1 MEQELAEQYQAQRES
16 AALEQAQRTASS
28 SAQQQ
33 LQEVL
38 QNPEFLQQ
46 LQDPDV
52 DTAVHDWIEDELG
65 AALSG
70 AHIIANEEDQHRH
83 RQRWLNQ
90 NKAERTLA
98 ERSPGRLLKEDAE
111 LKAIAQGI
119 HRRADKDAR
128 QEFVSDEKRA
138 VRDGYDV
145 ATARQSLGVEATGL
159 ESVTT
164 ATTEARTVQNTQE
177 EESGIRSRVRGLVR

>member
-1 MEQELAEQYQAQRES
+1 MQEELQEQVNAHRES
-16 AALEQAQRTASS
+16 KALEQAQATAAS

-52 DTAVHDWIEDELG
+52 DTDVHDWIEDELG
-65 AALSG
+65 PVLSG
-70 AHIIANEEDQHRH
+70 AHVIANEEEQHRH
-83 RQRWLNQ
+83 RARWLNQ
-90 NKAERTLA
+90 NRAERMLA
-98 ERSPGRLLKEDAE
+98 EREPGRLLKDHPHMLAV
-111 LKAIAQGI
+111 AQGV
-119 HRRADKDAR
+119 HKRPDKEKR
-128 QEFVSDEKRA
+128 EPFLSTEKRA
-138 VRDGYDV
+138 VRDGHDV
-145 ATARQSLGVEATGL
+145 ATALMSLGVDATGL

-177 EESGIRSRVRGLVR
+177 EESGIRSKVRGAFR